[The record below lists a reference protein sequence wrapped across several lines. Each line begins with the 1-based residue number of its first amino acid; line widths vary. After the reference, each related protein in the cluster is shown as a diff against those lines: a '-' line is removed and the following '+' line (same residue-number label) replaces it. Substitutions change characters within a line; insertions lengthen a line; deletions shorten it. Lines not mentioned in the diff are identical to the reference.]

1 MCSLWCITKEKK
13 NIYYYLTNARPPTF
27 RSRFHI
33 DVRAHTHTI
42 VYINIE
48 VDREVDRE
56 VDIEVDIEVDR
67 EIKNNNV
74 KLYSFTKYSIRKRS
88 KK

>member
-56 VDIEVDIEVDR
+56 
-67 EIKNNNV
+67 IKNNNV